1 MEKENEMVIDLSD
14 TKPEEPTQQ
23 EIEEFKKNVLF
34 SIEKN
39 DETGVVTILPMNEE
53 KNIVLYGEDW
63 VKWFIEQLEDT
74 IRR

>member
-1 MEKENEMVIDLSD
+1 LEKENEMVIDLSD
-14 TKPEEPTQQ
+14 TKLEEPTQQ
-23 EIEEFKKNVLF
+23 EIEEFKKSVLF

-39 DETGVVTILPMNEE
+39 NETGVVTILPMNEE

-63 VKWFIEQLEDT
+63 VKWFIEQLKDT

>member
-14 TKPEEPTQQ
+14 TKLEEPTQQ
-23 EIEEFKKNVLF
+23 EIEEFKKSVLF

-39 DETGVVTILPMNEE
+39 NETGVVTILPMNEE

-63 VKWFIEQLEDT
+63 VKWFIEQLKDT